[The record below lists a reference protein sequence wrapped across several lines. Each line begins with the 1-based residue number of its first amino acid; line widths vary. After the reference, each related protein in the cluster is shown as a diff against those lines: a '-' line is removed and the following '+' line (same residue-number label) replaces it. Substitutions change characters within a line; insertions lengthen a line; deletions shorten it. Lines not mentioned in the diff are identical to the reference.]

1 MPETRT
7 QTLTLTHTCGKTPK
21 RTCMDLL
28 PKGETVVV
36 ELELWYAWQYA
47 VGMCT
52 FWLSIGIRTSFEVL
66 MVVDS
71 I

>member
-1 MPETRT
+1 
-7 QTLTLTHTCGKTPK
+7 
-21 RTCMDLL
+21 MDLL
-28 PKGETVVV
+28 PKRETVVV
-36 ELELWYAWQYA
+36 GLALWYAWQYA

-52 FWLSIGIRTSFEVL
+52 FWLSIGIRTGFEVL